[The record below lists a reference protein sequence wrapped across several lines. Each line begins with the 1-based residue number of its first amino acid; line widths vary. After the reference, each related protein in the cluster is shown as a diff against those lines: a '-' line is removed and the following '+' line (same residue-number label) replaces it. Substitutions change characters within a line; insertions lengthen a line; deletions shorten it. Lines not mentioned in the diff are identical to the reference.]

1 MPLLP
6 ELPRVQNAVELLDA
20 PLSSSDLEESLG
32 DISRLNRYFGGSWV
46 TRSHLVRLLGERRGG
61 PVTVLDVGSGGAD
74 IPVRLVRW
82 ARRRGIALRVI
93 AVDRERRILD
103 VARQRAAAYPEIS
116 FIHAD
121 GLRLPVRGGGVD
133 AAISSLTLH
142 HLEPDAA
149 PSLLAEMARV
159 SRRGFVVNDLMR
171 GRVAYVLVW
180 LATRLFAWNRM
191 SRHDGPLS
199 VLRAYTAREIG
210 ALAERAGV
218 APVRITRH
226 LLCLRLAVVG
236 GGRYLGGGPPRP
248 PHAFGVDARV
258 PAPSDSS
265 PQRVRGLS
273 PRSDTRGAKRGP
285 LWAG

>member
-46 TRSHLVRLLGERRGG
+46 TRSHLVRLLRTRRGE

-74 IPVRLVRW
+74 IPVQLVCW
-82 ARRRGIALRVI
+82 ARRRGVSLRVI
-93 AVDRERRILD
+93 AVDRNRQILE
-103 VARQRAAAYPEIS
+103 VARRRAAAYPEIC
-116 FIHAD
+116 FVQAD
-121 GLRLPVRGGGVD
+121 GLQLPVMAGGVD

-149 PSLLAEMARV
+149 PGLLAEMGRA
-159 SRRGFVVNDLMR
+159 SRLGFVVNDLMR
-171 GRVAYVLVW
+171 SRTAYVLVW

-199 VLRAYTAREIG
+199 VLRAYSAREIG

-218 APVRITRH
+218 SPVRITRH
-226 LLCLRLAVVG
+226 PLCLRLAVVG
-236 GGRYLGGGPPRP
+236 GRR
-248 PHAFGVDARV
+248 
-258 PAPSDSS
+258 
-265 PQRVRGLS
+265 
-273 PRSDTRGAKRGP
+273 
-285 LWAG
+285 